1 MRVRA
6 TPEAEAAVRRVSA
19 SGREDLVMVLG
30 NGCCDS
36 TAPYLFDRY
45 VVDRGASEVGRVAEV
60 PVYAPEWLARLY
72 PAEELVVDAEAGVQ
86 SDSFSLETTFGWRFV
101 LAAPERT
108 TGG

>member
-6 TPEAEAAVRRVSA
+6 TAEAEVAVRRVVE

-45 VVDRGASEVGRVAEV
+45 VVDRGASEVGRVAGV

-72 PAEELVVDAEAGVQ
+72 PADDLMVDAERGVQ

-101 LAAPERT
+101 LAPPARP
-108 TGG
+108 TG

>member
-45 VVDRGASEVGRVAEV
+45 VVDRGAREVGRVAEV
-60 PVYAPEWLARLY
+60 PVYAPEWLTRLY
-72 PAEELVVDAEAGVQ
+72 PADELVVDAEAGVR